1 MLTEQFEPSQPL
13 ELPKD
18 PSLAFDDLKRSS
30 HIKWDETSRFSL
42 TLPPTVAANEPLC
55 HEDNQL

>member
-1 MLTEQFEPSQPL
+1 MLTEQFETSQPL

-30 HIKWDETSRFSL
+30 HIKWDETKFNL
-42 TLPPTVAANEPLC
+42 ILPPAVAINEPFC
-55 HEDNQL
+55 NEDNQL